1 MLVFATLGPE
11 PAMPEPSQTAPPG
24 SRAKYPRLRQIPRQV
39 TCRSPFTGSIKPER
53 VPLIDLTETRPTQPF
68 PHPWNY
74 NEPLKILETFFHG
87 SERCEG
93 PSRHTRYL
101 DVPGFA
107 PVLVTRD
114 PGLIRAISQAT
125 GEKPGMFDRDTLPST
140 GIARAT
146 GGDTLLYANGPR
158 WKHQKKVSTP
168 PFARAALFQP
178 EKFDEFE
185 QTLRATVRERLEM
198 LRRRIEREGSPVRI
212 RLEPEVKALM
222 LEMLVCNFFGARV
235 DPSEIR
241 ERYVPALDRVIDHI
255 VRDTVVNKLGIP
267 LARFPNWTRGIAETK
282 RAQAAFE
289 ELTTRVLEPRKSKVG
304 LWARFESNAPDE
316 ALRSNI
322 RVFLAGALEATTSY
336 ASWAISHLA
345 RNPDMQK
352 KLYAEIAHINA
363 YTPEALAG
371 AMYLNAVLDET
382 LRLTPSLYFHPRR
395 AVTDTLVETTGGA
408 SLNIPAHTHILLDVW
423 HANRCEEIWGVAS
436 TGFPAKAFRPERWLS
451 PQAEGFSKRDL
462 LHFGFGHGP
471 RFCPGKNLG
480 QLEVALVVGACVKL
494 FKFEALHTENPARAG
509 VSTKPLDGVL
519 VDLWPRKDHEPIEI
533 PVARAQTV
541 PAQGSGSGEGPADIG
556 QCPFMNRMRAGG
568 VG

>member
-1 MLVFATLGPE
+1 
-11 PAMPEPSQTAPPG
+11 MPEPSQTAPPE
-24 SRAKYPRLRQIPRQV
+24 SRARYPRLRQIPRQV
-39 TCRSPFTGSIKPER
+39 ACRSPFTGSIRPGR
-53 VPLIDLTETRPTQPF
+53 VPLIDFDDARPALPF

-74 NEPLKILETFFHG
+74 REPLTILETFFHRAER
-87 SERCEG
+87 SEG
-93 PSRHTRYL
+93 ASRHTRYL

-114 PGLIRAISQAT
+114 PRLIRAISQAT
-125 GEKPGMFDRDTLPST
+125 GDRPGMFDRDTLPST

-168 PFARAALFQP
+168 PFARAALFVP

-185 QTLRATVRERLEM
+185 QTLRATVRERLEV
-198 LRRRIEREGSPVRI
+198 LRGRIEREGSPVRVE
-212 RLEPEVKALM
+212 LEPEIKSLM
-222 LEMLVCNFFGARV
+222 LEMLVCNFFGAYI
-235 DPSEIR
+235 DPAEIR
-241 ERYVPALDRVIDHI
+241 EKYVPALDRVISHI

-267 LARFPNWTRGIAETK
+267 LARIPSWTRGISETK

-289 ELTTRVLEPRKSKVG
+289 ELTTRVLEPRRRKEG
-304 LWARFESNAPDE
+304 LWSRFESDAPDE
-316 ALRSNI
+316 ALRANI

-352 KLYAEIAHINA
+352 RLYAEIAHVNA

-371 AMYLNAVLDET
+371 ATYLNAVLDET
-382 LRLTPSLYFHPRR
+382 LRLTPALYFHPRK
-395 AVTDTLVETTGGA
+395 AVTDTLVETNDGET
-408 SLNIPAHTHILLDVW
+408 LNIPAHTHILLDVW
-423 HANRCEEIWGVAS
+423 HANRCEEIWGVAQ
-436 TGFPAKAFRPERWLS
+436 TGYPARAFRPERWLT
-451 PQAEGFSKRDL
+451 PMAEGFRKRDL

-494 FKFEALHTENPARAG
+494 FQFEAVHAENAARAG
-509 VSTKPLDGVL
+509 VSTKPADGVRVEL
-519 VDLWPRKDHEPIEI
+519 RPRKEIRPSEI
-533 PVARAQTV
+533 PVVRAQKS
-541 PAQGSGSGEGPADIG
+541 PMPDRGMGDEGGDIS
-556 QCPFMNRMRAGG
+556 QCPFLNSVPSRISDA
-568 VG
+568 